1 MQVHKETIDRIP
13 NALPNRNSVDIEIYG
28 MEGIPEDD
36 IREHERTRGSDYVPP
51 AQPAGVTSFSVKPLL
66 PAAPLLAATTSG
78 LLPHPSSISL
88 PPGLPAT
95 APLPVAPFPGMQAF
109 PPPAASL
116 PNLPTLPLGMPPLP
130 AGPPPGGQPPLI
142 AFQMNLPR
150 KPLFPAAASALLQP
164 PPQLPPTVPAPS
176 VPVSNSV
183 PVPSE
188 SEPVARGLATATS
201 VAPASVTEAL
211 QSVPQVPPVS
221 SSSQIIHPPED
232 LSLEELRAQLP
243 RYQSAGHR
251 STSVVY

>member
-36 IREHERTRGSDYVPP
+36 HREHEKTRGSDYVPS
-51 AQPAGVTSFSVKPLL
+51 AQPAGLSSFPVKPLL

-88 PPGLPAT
+88 PPGLPVN

-109 PPPAASL
+109 PPPASSL

-130 AGPPPGGQPPLI
+130 TGPPPVGQPPLI

-164 PPQLPPTVPAPS
+164 PPQLPTTVPAP
-176 VPVSNSV
+176 VPNSI

-188 SEPVARGLATATS
+188 AEPVARGLATATS
-201 VAPASVTEAL
+201 VAPAPVPETV

-221 SSSQIIHPPED
+221 SSSQIVHPAED
-232 LSLEELRAQLP
+232 LSLEELRARLP